1 MNAQYKLSFVVLT
14 GLVLMGGLFLW
25 YLSVFE
31 RQTEVV
37 FLNVG
42 QGDAILISQG
52 KNQILIDGGRT
63 GKELLA
69 QIGRHVPF
77 WDRNIE
83 FVIATHPDADHIGG
97 LPSLFRTY
105 EVDHVLT
112 TGAQSDTETSRFFEE
127 ALSETHFGLT
137 RVSRGAKIT
146 LPRGG
151 ELSIEYPLTFL
162 SAEASD
168 TNEGSI
174 VSRFT
179 YGETSFLLTGDL
191 PHEETVLHEEGTATV
206 LKVAHHGSKYSTS
219 DAFLDLVEPKEAV
232 VSVGKNS
239 YGHPDSGVLERLEK
253 RRVIVRRTDQEG
265 ALRYGCSEDACRFI
279 P

>member
-1 MNAQYKLSFVVLT
+1 MNAKYKLSIGVLM
-14 GLVLMGGLFLW
+14 GLVLMGGLALW
-25 YLSVFE
+25 HLSIFE
-31 RQTEVV
+31 RQTEIV
-37 FLNVG
+37 FLDVG

-52 KNQILIDGGRT
+52 KHQILIDGGRT

-112 TGAQSDTETSRFFEE
+112 TGAQSDTETSRFFDE
-127 ALSETHFGLT
+127 ALSETRFGLT
-137 RVSRGAKIT
+137 KVSRGTKIT
-146 LPRGG
+146 LPHGG
-151 ELSIEYPLTFL
+151 ELAIEYPLTPL
-162 SAEASD
+162 SVEASD

-174 VSRFT
+174 VARFV
-179 YGETSFLLTGDL
+179 YGETSFLFTGDL
-191 PHEETVLHEEGTATV
+191 PHEETVLSGEGEATV
-206 LKVAHHGSKYSTS
+206 LKAAHHGSKYSTS
-219 DAFLDLVEPKEAV
+219 DAFLDLVQPKEAV
-232 VSVGKNS
+232 ISVGKNS
-239 YGHPDSGVLERLEK
+239 YGHPDPGVLERLG
-253 RRVIVRRTDQEG
+253 RRGVVVHRTDQGG
-265 ALRYGCSEDACRFI
+265 ALRYGCSENACHFV